1 MPTAAAKPCAYL
13 LPAILK
19 AIRCISAGIKNG
31 DVVLSAK
38 PADWQGFNAAAR
50 EWTGENIE
58 GARGRQEHDVFA
70 DWRDKRDA
78 PQYVGY
84 S

>member
-1 MPTAAAKPCAYL
+1 MR
-13 LPAILK
+13 LPAAFRFEGDTLY
-19 AIRCISAGIKNG
+19 IRRDENG

-50 EWTGENIE
+50 ELAGENIE
-58 GARGRQEHDVFA
+58 RARGRQEHDVFA

>member
-1 MPTAAAKPCAYL
+1 MA
-13 LPAILK
+13 
-19 AIRCISAGIKNG
+19 
-31 DVVLSAK
+31 LSAK

-50 EWTGENIE
+50 ELAGENIE
-58 GARGRQEHDVFA
+58 CARGRQEHDVFA

-78 PQYVGY
+78 PPYVGY